1 MFCSFSNLLY
11 EIRRIGAV
19 TVKKIRPQ
27 VFELLVRKVET
38 KCRNHY
44 VSAAKFSE
52 IVKFFRNFNVVNVE
66 KMDDTDKAIIE
77 LLKYDGR
84 ATYSDIGKRIGLSE
98 GAIRKRMKALVD
110 SGAIRRFTVKVGLT
124 EGAEAI
130 ALLSVDPSLPT
141 SEVSQALKKFS
152 NIETVYEITGEY
164 DIAVTISGL
173 NITEV
178 NECLEKIRRLKG
190 VANTN
195 TMIVLRSW

>member
-1 MFCSFSNLLY
+1 MM
-11 EIRRIGAV
+11 
-19 TVKKIRPQ
+19 
-27 VFELLVRKVET
+27 
-38 KCRNHY
+38 
-44 VSAAKFSE
+44 
-52 IVKFFRNFNVVNVE
+52 NVE

-77 LLKYDGR
+77 ILKHDGR

-98 GAIRKRMKALVD
+98 GAIRKRIKALVD
-110 SGAIRRFTVKVGLT
+110 SGAIRRFTVKVGLS

-141 SEVSQALKKFS
+141 SEVSQSLKKFS
-152 NIETVYEITGEY
+152 NVETVYEITGEY

-178 NECLEKIRRLKG
+178 NECLERIRRLKG